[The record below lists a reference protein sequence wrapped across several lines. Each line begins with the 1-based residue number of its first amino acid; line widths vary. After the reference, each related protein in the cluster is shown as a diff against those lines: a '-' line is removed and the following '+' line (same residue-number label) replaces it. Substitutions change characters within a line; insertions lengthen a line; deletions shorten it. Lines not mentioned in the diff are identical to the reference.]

1 MIILMKRAP
10 ILVLETAILEDMKR
24 HCSAEAP
31 YGMILLPHVHRS
43 NLGTDFRIALEYR
56 CTEVTPLVMEF
67 IQGIVLPSNFTQLPR
82 QVRVPYILFQYS
94 EQFACRHSDA
104 LRLGHTAHALIQ
116 KLTTVQR

>member
-10 ILVLETAILEDMKR
+10 VLVLETAILEDMQR
-24 HCSAEAP
+24 HCSVETSH
-31 YGMILLPHVHRS
+31 GMILLPHVRRS
-43 NLGTDFRIALEYR
+43 NLGIDFRIALEYR

-94 EQFACRHSDA
+94 EQFACRHADA